1 VKKYLQFARVA
12 VAGALLAVVAAC
24 GGGGGAKIIPVVF
37 NISITTLADGVL
49 GVDYNQTVTVTG
61 GNGANT
67 FSISA
72 GALPAGLALNAA
84 TGAITGTPTAP
95 IRTASF
101 TVTVVDASTPP
112 QSDSQALTIDIVN
125 PLAITSGPLP
135 GTTIGA
141 TYNQTVTATGGTTP
155 YTFSVSVG
163 ALPAGLTLNT
173 STGAIT
179 GPATATATSQ
189 NLTIRVADGSSPQL
203 TATQAQSISVVLEVA
218 TTSLPDATAGTAYS
232 QTLQAR
238 GGTPPY
244 VGWTRTAGSMPA
256 GISDPVAATG
266 VISGTPDLVCTA
278 STATFTARVSDSAAP
293 PAFDSQAG
301 ISITVNP
308 GPVLDITT
316 TAMPN
321 GVVGTAYNVIV
332 QVVGGVPP
340 YAFSTSGTLPSQLGP
355 INGLTGQIAG
365 TPDTVETRNFS
376 VTVTDS
382 CGTMNTQALSITI
395 NAVSLGRNDS
405 IATATTLGNGAFAA
419 SISPSGNPN
428 TTLAPDIDVY
438 RVTAN
443 AGAIV
448 TINVVGPGLSPPTSL
463 DPVLEIVNASNVRF
477 ANNCRD
483 PGNDSVSP
491 LIPITQD
498 PTPAAFD
505 DQCIN
510 DDIDL
515 GVTRDSML
523 EFQVPGA
530 GAVTFFVRVLSFDG
544 NARPDLRYEITISG
558 AN

>member
-1 VKKYLQFARVA
+1 MKTYLRVARVA
-12 VAGALLAVVAAC
+12 VAGALLAVFTAC
-24 GGGGGAKIIPVVF
+24 GGGGGAKIVPVVF
-37 NISITTLADGVL
+37 NISVTTLADGVL
-49 GVDYNQTVTVTG
+49 GVAYNQTVTVTG
-61 GNGANT
+61 GSGAKT

-95 IRTASF
+95 IGTASF
-101 TVTVVDASTPP
+101 TVTVTDASTPP

-135 GTTIGA
+135 GTAIGLA
-141 TYNQTVTATGGTTP
+141 YNQMITATGGTTP
-155 YTFSVSVG
+155 YTFSVSAGV
-163 ALPAGLTLNT
+163 LPAGLTLNAA
-173 STGAIT
+173 TGAIT

-189 NLTIRVADGSSPQL
+189 NLTVRVTDATSPQL
-203 TATQAQSISVVLEVA
+203 TATQVQSISVALEIA

-238 GGTPPY
+238 GGEPPY

-256 GISDPVAATG
+256 GISDPVALTG
-266 VISGTPDLVCTA
+266 VISGTPSLVCAATT
-278 STATFTARVSDSAAP
+278 STFTARVTDFAFP
-293 PAFDSQAG
+293 PASDSQAG
-301 ISITVNP
+301 IGITVNP
-308 GPVLDITT
+308 GPALDITT
-316 TAMPN
+316 TTMPN
-321 GVVGTAYNVIV
+321 GVVGTAYDVMV
-332 QVVGGVPP
+332 QAAGGVPP
-340 YAFSTSGTLPSQLGP
+340 YAFSTTGTLPSQLGP
-355 INGLTGQIAG
+355 IDGLTGQIAG

-382 CGTMNTQALSITI
+382 CGTMDTQLLSITI
-395 NAVSLGRNDS
+395 NAATLGRNDS

-428 TTLAPDIDVY
+428 TTLAPDVDVY

-483 PGNDSVSP
+483 PGDDSVSP
-491 LIPITQD
+491 SIPITQD
-498 PTPAAFD
+498 TTPAAFD

-510 DDIDL
+510 DDLSL
-515 GVTRDSML
+515 GVARDSKL

-530 GAVTFFVRVLSFDG
+530 GTVTFFVRVLDFRGD
-544 NARPDLRYEITISG
+544 ARPDLRYTITISG

>member
-1 VKKYLQFARVA
+1 
-12 VAGALLAVVAAC
+12 
-24 GGGGGAKIIPVVF
+24 VVF

-49 GVDYNQTVTVTG
+49 GVAYNQTVTVTG
-61 GNGANT
+61 GFGAKT

-72 GALPAGLALNAA
+72 GALPAGLLLNAA
-84 TGAITGTPTAP
+84 TGAITGIPTAP
-95 IRTASF
+95 IGTASF
-101 TVTVVDASTPP
+101 TITVDDASTPP

-125 PLAITSGPLP
+125 PLLITSGPLS
-135 GTTIGA
+135 GTVIGA
-141 TYNQTVTATGGTTP
+141 AYNQMITATGGTTP
-155 YTFSVSVG
+155 YTFSISAG
-163 ALPAGLTLNT
+163 ALPAGLALAT
-173 STGAIT
+173 TGAIT
-179 GPATATATSQ
+179 GSATATATSQ

-203 TATQAQSISVVLEVA
+203 TATQAQSISVALEVA

-256 GISDPVAATG
+256 GIASPVAATG
-266 VISGTPDLVCTA
+266 VIAGTPSLVCAAAT
-278 STATFTARVSDSAAP
+278 STFTARVTDSAVP
-293 PAFDSQAG
+293 PASDSQAG
-301 ISITVNP
+301 LAITVNP
-308 GPVLDITT
+308 GSTLDITT
-316 TAMPN
+316 TTMPN

-332 QVVGGVPP
+332 QAVGGVPP

-365 TPDTVETRNFS
+365 TPDTVEMRNFS

-382 CGTMNTQALSITI
+382 CGTMDTQALSITI

-405 IATATTLGNGAFAA
+405 IATATGLGNGTFAA

-428 TTLAPDIDVY
+428 TTFAPDVDVY
-438 RVTAN
+438 EVTAN
-443 AGAIV
+443 AGAFV
-448 TINVVGPGLSPPTSL
+448 TINVIGPGLIPPTSL

-477 ANNCRD
+477 PNNCRD
-483 PGNDSVSP
+483 PGDDLISP
-491 LIPITQD
+491 LVPVMQD
-498 PTPAAFD
+498 TTPAAFD

-544 NARPDLRYEITISG
+544 NARPDLRYTVTISG
-558 AN
+558 VN